1 MENSVLDKTQIE
13 ITGVNGVNG
22 NKNNM
27 REKDN
32 V

>member
-1 MENSVLDKTQIE
+1 MENSVLDKTQIG
-13 ITGVNGVNG
+13 ITGVNE

-27 REKDN
+27 RKKDN